1 MNNIKQFK
9 LSNGEEIIC
18 EVVQWPS
25 EEESDIVVRN
35 SFKIITAGS
44 RHEGITMYQL
54 KPWMVYQDESDL
66 FQLINGNHVV
76 GEANPPLSLIVQYKK
91 IVNGDQAEIENIEES
106 IKKIFEDV
114 LETAEEGSEEKE
126 EENNIINL
134 FQNTDKDK
142 MH

>member
-1 MNNIKQFK
+1 MNDIKQFK

-54 KPWMVYQDESDL
+54 KPWMIYQDESDL

-76 GEANPPLSLIVQYKK
+76 GEANPPLSLIAQYKK
-91 IVNGDQAEIENIEES
+91 IVNGDQAETENIEES
-106 IKKIFEDV
+106 IKKIFENV
-114 LETAEEGSEEKE
+114 LEAQEEDSE